1 MAFLRHAPYHW
12 VRRRARENSGVRS
25 RGEPQ
30 EPRGAAKSVD
40 KALTPVICRA
50 RTVVVGAGQA
60 TAHLC
65 GGWMVRK
72 DASLPVIGLM
82 IVLIVFSGRWL
93 VQAANRQP
101 AGSAKQTAQ
110 RVLSLAAQAVR
121 PSETLPLSLMESIA
135 LALERNFDIMI
146 EGFNPKIRASEVINE
161 QAEFDPTT
169 VAGFSYIGGKEQV
182 PGAPNR
188 WPPDGTAKV
197 QTATPLAGVEQRLQL
212 GTRLGLQ
219 VSQQHINS
227 NETGSSS
234 RVINPSDEVRASLTL
249 VQPVLRNFGFDVN
262 RTRIRIAETNQEI
275 SESSLR
281 DRVIRV
287 VTLVQ
292 ELYWELVFRIQE
304 LEVRR
309 LSLKLAQD
317 LLAQT
322 RVQVAVGTQPQ
333 LSILEGEAG
342 VAAREEAVIVGENN
356 VRNVQDRLKEL
367 LSLFE
372 GRQRGAVE
380 IVPTDAPPF
389 TIEAIDLEKAL
400 EAAFE
405 HRPDYRQAG
414 LEIESRTLNE
424 RFTRNQLLPALDLEG
439 RVGPNGVDNNFGET
453 LSNFTSG
460 NWVQYRVGFTLRYPL
475 GNQAAKSRFTRARL
489 EVEQAKT
496 VLERTEQ
503 RILVEVREAVRNV
516 ETNIKRVSVTR
527 GARELSQK
535 KLEAEEKKLAVGL
548 SSVREVLRFQDDLS
562 AEQSR
567 EIRALTDYNVSL
579 ANLDRAKGTTLERL
593 NIVVGNR

>member
-1 MAFLRHAPYHW
+1 
-12 VRRRARENSGVRS
+12 
-25 RGEPQ
+25 
-30 EPRGAAKSVD
+30 
-40 KALTPVICRA
+40 
-50 RTVVVGAGQA
+50 
-60 TAHLC
+60 
-65 GGWMVRK
+65 MVRK
-72 DASLPVIGLM
+72 DASLPVIGLLM
-82 IVLIVFSGRWL
+82 VLIVFNGRAL
-93 VQAANRQP
+93 LQAGTRQQ
-101 AGSAKQTAQ
+101 AGAAKPTAQ
-110 RVLSLAAQAVR
+110 RVLSLAAQAIR
-121 PSETLPLSLMESIA
+121 PSYTLPLSLMESIA

-146 EGFNPKIRASEVINE
+146 EGFNPKIRAADVINE
-161 QAEFDPTT
+161 QAEFDPTA
-169 VAGFSYIGGKEQV
+169 VAGFSYVGGKEQV
-182 PGAPNR
+182 AGAPTR

-197 QTATPLAGVEQRLQL
+197 QTSTPLAGVEQRLRL

-219 VSQQHINS
+219 VSQQHIDS

-234 RVINPSDEVRASLTL
+234 RVINPTDELQASLTI
-249 VQPVLRNFGFDVN
+249 VQPVLRNFGFEVN

-292 ELYWELVFRIQE
+292 ELYWELVFGIQE

-372 GRQRGAVE
+372 ERYRGVVE

-405 HRPDYRQAG
+405 HRPDYRQAS

-424 RFTRNQLLPALDLEG
+424 RFNRNQLLPALDLEG
-439 RVGPNGVDNNFGET
+439 RVGPNGLDTNFGDT
-453 LSNFTSG
+453 LSNFASG
-460 NWVQYRVGFTLRYPL
+460 DWVQYRVGFTLRYPL

-516 ETNIKRVSVTR
+516 ETNTKRVSVTR
-527 GARELSQK
+527 GARELAQK

-562 AEQSR
+562 SEQSR
-567 EIRALTDYNVSL
+567 EIRALTDYNISW
-579 ANLDRAKGTTLERL
+579 ANLERAKGTTLERF
-593 NIVVGNR
+593 NIVVGN

>member
-1 MAFLRHAPYHW
+1 
-12 VRRRARENSGVRS
+12 
-25 RGEPQ
+25 
-30 EPRGAAKSVD
+30 
-40 KALTPVICRA
+40 
-50 RTVVVGAGQA
+50 
-60 TAHLC
+60 
-65 GGWMVRK
+65 VRK
-72 DASLPVIGLM
+72 GASLPVMGMM
-82 IVLIVFSGRWL
+82 IVLIVGCGPPLAQGADRQ
-93 VQAANRQP
+93 QAGA
-101 AGSAKQTAQ
+101 AKRTAQ
-110 RVLSLAAQAVR
+110 RVLSLATSAVR
-121 PSETLPLSLMESIA
+121 PSETLRLSLMESIA

-146 EGFNPKIRASEVINE
+146 EGFNPKIRASEVVNE
-161 QAEFDPTT
+161 QAEFDPTA
-169 VAGFSYIGGKEQV
+169 VAGFSFIGGKEQV
-182 PGAPNR
+182 AGAPSR

-197 QTATPLAGVEQRLQL
+197 QTSTPLAGVEQRLQL
-212 GTRLGLQ
+212 GTRLGLH
-219 VSQQHINS
+219 VSQQHIRS

-234 RVINPSDEVRASLTL
+234 RVLNPTGELRATLTV

-262 RTRIRIAETNQEI
+262 RSRIRIAETNQEI
-275 SESSLR
+275 SESALR

-372 GRQRGAVE
+372 EPYRGAVD
-380 IVPTDAPPF
+380 IVPVDAPTF

-405 HRPDYRQAG
+405 HRPDYRQAA
-414 LEIESRTLNE
+414 LEIESRTLTE

-439 RVGPNGVDNNFGET
+439 RVGPNGLDDNFRDT
-453 LSNFTSG
+453 LSNFASG
-460 NWVQYRVGFTLRYPL
+460 SWIQYRVGFTLRYPL
-475 GNQAAKSRFTRARL
+475 GNQGARSRFTRARL
-489 EVEQAKT
+489 ELEQAKT
-496 VLERTEQ
+496 ELERTEQ

-527 GARELSQK
+527 GARELAQK

-567 EIRALTDYNVSL
+567 EIRALTDYNVSV
-579 ANLDRAKGTTLERL
+579 ANLDRARGTTLERL